1 MSAGNGAGIEA
12 FSAYRAFDKPLVV
25 QFGKRGATA
34 PALGFGDLSLH
45 GKGGPETLRGVLY
58 VPELVV
64 SLISVRA
71 AVSAGMNISFCPATS
86 GSAQVLIKRRG
97 QLILTASEQDSLSTL
112 ICQVASLA
120 LLAQN

>member
-1 MSAGNGAGIEA
+1 VLETEQELKHFLRIGHLISHWWFNLGSEEPQLLRWDLVTWVCTEKEGQ
-12 FSAYRAFDKPLVV
+12 KPCEGCSMYLNW
-25 QFGKRGATA
+25 
-34 PALGFGDLSLH
+34 LSLF
-45 GKGGPETLRGVLY
+45 
-58 VPELVV
+58 
-64 SLISVRA
+64 SVRA